1 MMFTRAA
8 MSTARA
14 VRLSAMMGL
23 QRLDCAPGEMPPTS
37 EYCLMRPQGEG
48 GERRQPRRS
57 EHCLSTSAMA
67 NLLATVSPPKDWIE
81 LEERRRTLWGI
92 FCLDSHCSISTGW
105 PTFVDPSEVSQ
116 AGSGFTVF
124 ANADDTGDYSS
135 SMLRSSLS

>member
-23 QRLDCAPGEMPPTS
+23 QRLDCEPGEMPPAS
-37 EYCLMRPQGEG
+37 EYLFEN
-48 GERRQPRRS
+48 
-57 EHCLSTSAMA
+57 CLSTSEMA
-67 NLLATVSPPKDWIE
+67 NLVKVPPPKDWTE

-105 PTFVDPSEVSQ
+105 ATLIDTSEVS
-116 AGSGFTVF
+116 
-124 ANADDTGDYSS
+124 
-135 SMLRSSLS
+135 